1 MRIVQGLGPF
11 WVNVPQTM
19 AGGPGGLGCRVD
31 GLGVR
36 ALSPAF
42 SLHASAA
49 DRRNSFSGLL
59 SIVSSM
65 PYISLNSLY
74 KRKTLKPRNP
84 D

>member
-1 MRIVQGLGPF
+1 MQGLGSF

-19 AGGPGGLGCRVD
+19 AGGPCGLGCRVD

-74 KRKTLKPRNP
+74 KRKNPQTPKP
-84 D
+84 